1 MLCIRC
7 GDSWMGLSGVSLCAG
22 MAPPEPPSEED
33 AGIFGIPPELCCS
46 AAVDF
51 IESRHHSP
59 TMPAAKM
66 IAAPR
71 ASTKARRYFLPA
83 STCRIRSWYSFPM
96 SWFWFMASSLP
107 LVFPVVPQPIR
118 DQLAC
123 SGSRVLGPIRREKKK
138 AATRNPACWTGRRPS
153 RPGRWHWLEVST
165 HRYRFSVA
173 LLKSGPLQ
181 TVAGL
186 PQALAGFPIEVP
198 ALCALDFAR
207 LRPVPLS
214 GAHDLGA
221 EH

>member
-7 GDSWMGLSGVSLCAG
+7 GDSWMGLSGVSLCPG
-22 MAPPEPPSEED
+22 VVPPEPSSEGD
-33 AGIFGIPPELCCS
+33 AGIFGIPLELCCS

-59 TMPAAKM
+59 TIPAARM
-66 IAAPR
+66 IAAPS

-138 AATRNPACWTGRRPS
+138 AATRNPACWTGRRLNRLERS
-153 RPGRWHWLEVST
+153 HWPEESIR
-165 HRYRFSVA
+165 RYRFSVA

-181 TVAGL
+181 TAAGL
-186 PQALAGFPIEVP
+186 PRALVGFPLGVP
-198 ALCALDFAR
+198 VLCALDFAR
-207 LRPVPLS
+207 LRPVRLS
-214 GAHDLGA
+214 GVRDLGA